1 MRIKSMYFSHN
12 FRFFKSG
19 QSLMIPISGNF
30 RNSSR
35 DHSEYVISIS
45 HACIYVISEFISIDS
60 VPQSYQQKCMQT
72 KGLAD
77 CQPDDNCLNE
87 SVLHELLYGS
97 TDSVFSA
104 EYHKCISYRHHCN
117 QNSVQECRS
126 PDIACL
132 LIECS

>member
-1 MRIKSMYFSHN
+1 MRIESMYSSHN

-35 DHSEYVISIS
+35 DLPECMISIY

-60 VPQSYQQKCMQT
+60 VPQSDQQKCMQT

-97 TDSVFSA
+97 TDSIFSA